1 MKLYVKGIEIE
12 PVTSWSFETI
22 TDALEQAYEKL
33 KQNPNHET
41 ALKYADLYI
50 IKKKMEEWIS

>member
-22 TDALEQAYEKL
+22 TDALEQARENFRWTQSEASAK
-33 KQNPNHET
+33 ECER
-41 ALKYADLYI
+41 LYN
-50 IKKKMEEWIS
+50 IKKQFDEWTK